1 MKQEYIEA
9 ITKQM
14 QECDD
19 ISLLDLI
26 HQILGKAGGNNVGN

>member
-19 ISLLDLI
+19 IALLDLI
-26 HQILGKAGGNNVGN
+26 HKLLVKAGGKNE